1 MLGRARPR
9 EVLKPELLPS
19 GTVPSQAPMTGLD
32 WGQQL
37 RGRDKRLQEYGTSS
51 TTVTERVQKRGEKTE
66 VRQHLPGGPEGATKR
81 TREKAPI
88 MH

>member
-1 MLGRARPR
+1 MLDRARPR
-9 EVLKPELLPS
+9 EVPTPELLPS
-19 GTVPSQAPMTGLD
+19 GTVPSQALMTGWD

-37 RGRDKRLQEYGTSS
+37 RGKDKRLQEYGTSS
-51 TTVTERVQKRGEKTE
+51 TTATEQVQKRGGKTE